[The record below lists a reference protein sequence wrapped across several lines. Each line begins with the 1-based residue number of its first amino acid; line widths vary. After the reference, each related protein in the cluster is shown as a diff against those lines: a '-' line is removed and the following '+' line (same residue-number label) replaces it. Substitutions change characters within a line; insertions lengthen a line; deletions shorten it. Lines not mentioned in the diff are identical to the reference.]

1 MPIVSV
7 PSTILTEH
15 FPANG
20 AAEGRWTAVSA
31 FWPRALTLA
40 AAVILHAVALAALVI
55 AVQTTPGSSGTVL
68 EAIEVELVDGSV
80 LASRELAPANIITG
94 ALADIARTD
103 GAPAA
108 AMDGSASSAA
118 TQEAEPLSTV
128 KTPDAKVSTE
138 PAPDEAAFLD
148 DVRQEMAK
156 VPQPRPVDTS
166 PGTSPALS
174 SDAGSGGS
182 AARAQE
188 ASPAT
193 ASAAQVRA
201 AAGDVRAYAQS
212 VSAALA
218 RSRPRGGMGNG
229 VSRVVF
235 TIDRDGS
242 LADVT
247 VSRSSGNV
255 RLDTLAI
262 EAVRR
267 AKFVAPPPTFSVA
280 DRTFEV
286 PYTFR

>member
-1 MPIVSV
+1 M
-7 PSTILTEH
+7 
-15 FPANG
+15 
-20 AAEGRWTAVSA
+20 
-31 FWPRALTLA
+31 
-40 AAVILHAVALAALVI
+40 
-55 AVQTTPGSSGTVL
+55 L

-80 LASRELAPANIITG
+80 LASRELAPANIVTG
-94 ALADIARTD
+94 ALADVARTD
-103 GAPAA
+103 GAAAA
-108 AMDGSASSAA
+108 AMDGSVSAAAVPKAEPPATARAPDAEMSPEPALDEATLLEEARRERAEAQPRPIETAPNDSPASSA
-118 TQEAEPLSTV
+118 
-128 KTPDAKVSTE
+128 
-138 PAPDEAAFLD
+138 
-148 DVRQEMAK
+148 
-156 VPQPRPVDTS
+156 
-166 PGTSPALS
+166 GT
-174 SDAGSGGS
+174 GSGGS

-218 RSRPRGGMGNG
+218 RSRPRGGVGNG

-235 TIDRDGS
+235 TIDRDGG

-247 VSRSSGNV
+247 VSRSSGNA

-267 AKFVAPPPTFSVA
+267 ARFVAPPPTFSVA